1 MTKSL
6 FKPLGRARVLP
17 GFSLSL
23 GLGVFY
29 LCLIVLLPAITL
41 VLQSLDIS
49 WDEFV
54 FYITDPRLLAA
65 FKVTF
70 SAAAFATLLNG
81 LLGLLLAWILV
92 RYEFPGRKLVDTLV
106 DLPFALP
113 TAVAGLTLA
122 ALFAENGWLGRW
134 LVPFDIKISYTFIGI
149 IIAMVF
155 TSIPF
160 VVRTLQPV
168 LEDLSPEYEEAA
180 ASLGATKLQVFLRV
194 IFPHIRPALLI
205 GMALSYVRSLGEFGA
220 VIFIAGNMPYSTEVV
235 SLMIFTY
242 IGEYNYG
249 AAAAVALL
257 ILIASLLLLLLI
269 QVVQNFYGKRHQK
282 N

>member
-1 MTKSL
+1 M
-6 FKPLGRARVLP
+6 LP
-17 GFSLSL
+17 GFTLSL

-41 VLQSLDIS
+41 VLQSLEIS

-54 FYITDPRLLAA
+54 FYLTDPRLIAA

-70 SAAAFATLLNG
+70 SAAAFASLFNG

-92 RYEFPGRKLVDTLV
+92 RYEFPGKKLVDTLV

-113 TAVAGLTLA
+113 TAVAGLTLS
-122 ALFAENGWLGRW
+122 ALFAQNGWLGRW
-134 LVPFDIKISYTFIGI
+134 LVPFDIKMSYTFVGI

-180 ASLGATKLQVFLRV
+180 ESLGATKRQVFLR
-194 IFPHIRPALLI
+194 IILPHIRPALLI
-205 GMALSYVRSLGEFGA
+205 GIALSFVRSLGEFGA
-220 VIFIAGNMPYSTEVV
+220 VIFIAGNMPYETEVV

-242 IGEYNYG
+242 IGEYNYA

-257 ILIASLLLLLLI
+257 ILAVSLLLLLFI
-269 QVVQNFYGKRHQK
+269 QLVQNYYGKRHRK

>member
-1 MTKSL
+1 M
-6 FKPLGRARVLP
+6 LP
-17 GFSLSL
+17 GFTLSL

-41 VLQSLDIS
+41 VLQSFEIS

-54 FYITDPRLLAA
+54 FYLTDPRLIAA

-70 SAAAFATLLNG
+70 SAAAFASLFNG

-92 RYEFPGRKLVDTLV
+92 RYEFPGKKLVDTLV

-113 TAVAGLTLA
+113 TAVAGLTLS
-122 ALFAENGWLGRW
+122 ALFAQNGWLGRW
-134 LVPFDIKISYTFIGI
+134 LVPFDIKVSYTFVGI

-180 ASLGATKLQVFLRV
+180 ESLGATKRQVFLR
-194 IFPHIRPALLI
+194 IILPHIRPALLI
-205 GMALSYVRSLGEFGA
+205 GIALSFVRSLGEFGA
-220 VIFIAGNMPYSTEVV
+220 VIFIAGNMPYETEVV

-242 IGEYNYG
+242 IGEYNYA

-257 ILIASLLLLLLI
+257 ILAVSLLLLLFI
-269 QVVQNFYGKRHQK
+269 QLVQNYYGKRHRK